1 MAADARM
8 MLSPS
13 FSVALLGN
21 RVLFATHAN
30 TELPLFATHVA
41 MVLLEGA
48 RSPMHGRYVAWSTW
62 MICAWPRTLD
72 GDVNVDHVSI
82 VCRAPCP

>member
-1 MAADARM
+1 MMAADARM

-41 MVLLEGA
+41 MVLL
-48 RSPMHGRYVAWSTW
+48 
-62 MICAWPRTLD
+62 
-72 GDVNVDHVSI
+72 
-82 VCRAPCP
+82 